1 MAAIA
6 QHIKEL
12 TAHMDAMTVLTQKI
26 QDLTAHAGE
35 NGHSK
40 IPEDIAEGPEGQQE
54 DLPGIQQS
62 LGSELDFIQTLSRG
76 VSRPK

>member
-1 MAAIA
+1 MVAIT

-12 TAHMDAMTVLTQKI
+12 TAHLEAVTVLSQKI
-26 QDLTAHAGE
+26 QGLTAHAGE

-40 IPEDIAEGPEGQQE
+40 TQEDIPEDHQE

-76 VSRPK
+76 VSKPALT